1 LRYGRLRF
9 DRSHALL
16 GALFAFVIALFEGRP
31 AIAGF
36 VERFRDWSLYVHED
50 SSGKVCFIVA
60 TPTKQEGTFARRG
73 QPRLFVTQFGGENAR
88 QEVSVDPGYT
98 YRSGSVVEAVVGEA
112 RFELFTEKDRAW
124 VRNAA
129 DDSRLIDAMRRGS
142 QIQIRGTSIRDTWSL
157 DTYSLAG
164 FGAAH
169 RAMMETCR
177 NARGR

>member
-1 LRYGRLRF
+1 MI
-9 DRSHALL
+9 AN
-16 GALFAFVIALFEGRP
+16 FVIFLIFGIVLFWERP
-31 AIAGF
+31 AFGGF

-50 SSGKVCFIVA
+50 PSGKICFIVSL
-60 TPTKQEGTFARRG
+60 PTKQEGTFTRRG

-98 YRSGSVVEAVVGEA
+98 YRSGSVVEAVVGEV

-124 VRNAA
+124 ARSAV
-129 DDSRLIDAMRRGS
+129 DDARLIDAMRRGN

-164 FGAAH
+164 FSAAY

-177 NARGR
+177 NARTR

>member
-1 LRYGRLRF
+1 MKHRCF
-9 DRSHALL
+9 RSPVDQPLLVAVLLCAALL
-16 GALFAFVIALFEGRP
+16 FGDRP

-36 VERFRDWSLYVHED
+36 VERFRDWSLYVHD
-50 SSGKVCFIVA
+50 DPSGKICFIVA
-60 TPTKQEGTFARRG
+60 APTKQEGTFTRRG

-98 YRSGSVVEAVVGEA
+98 YRSGSVVEAVIGEV

-124 VRNAA
+124 ARNAA
-129 DDSRLIDAMRRGS
+129 DDGRLIDAMRRGS
-142 QIQIRGTSIRDTWSL
+142 QIQIRGTSVRDTWSL

-164 FGAAH
+164 FTAAY

>member
-1 LRYGRLRF
+1 LRF
-9 DRSHALL
+9 DRSHAHL